1 MSAFICNPSHLGILA
16 AAAVHYR
23 CPISEY
29 ANNEPVLIAQG
40 VARELAR
47 ENIRSVAHR
56 YPQDVSGGRPGP
68 CLHDNEIEEAAAFY
82 AAHYVV
88 HIGNVT
94 KLKAVELL
102 SLISCLEYQSCE
114 TDDWTKSLA
123 CRQLEWLKGA
133 VIRSL
138 PGYSDAPY
146 EYGGSVESI
155 EALIWGEPA

>member
-16 AAAVHYR
+16 AATVHCR

-29 ANNEPVLIAQG
+29 ANNEPILIAQG

-47 ENIRSVAHR
+47 ENIRSVAAR
-56 YPQDVSGGRPGP
+56 YPRDVSGSRPGP
-68 CLHDNEIEEAAAFY
+68 CLGDAEIEEAAALY

-88 HIGNVT
+88 HIGHVT

-114 TDDWTKSLA
+114 TDDYGKSLA
-123 CRQLEWLKGA
+123 CRQLEWLRGA
-133 VIRSL
+133 IIRTL
-138 PGYSDAPY
+138 PGYDKAPY
-146 EYGGSVESI
+146 EYRGNVESI